1 MSARLTVVLRAYRLL
16 AAAAAPLAP
25 LLLARRLK
33 RGKENAARLNERRG
47 DSRIAR
53 PRGALV
59 WLHAASVGELASALP
74 LIHAIARRAI
84 NVLVTTG
91 TVTSSEL
98 AEQRLPQGVIHQ
110 FIPLDAPRFMRR
122 FLQ

>member
-1 MSARLTVVLRAYRLL
+1 MSARLTGVLRAYRLL

-33 RGKENAARLNERRG
+33 RGKENGARLNERRG
-47 DSRIAR
+47 DSRTPR

-74 LIHAIARRAI
+74 LIDAIVRRA
-84 NVLVTTG
+84 
-91 TVTSSEL
+91 SSNG
-98 AEQRLPQGVIHQ
+98 ANGAAAAASSR
-110 FIPLDAPRFMRR
+110 
-122 FLQ
+122 